1 MCHDRVVARRT
12 VELDGIHLAVA
23 EAGVGGR
30 PLLLLHG
37 FCGSKEDFV
46 EWLPALAQRGWHA
59 VAPDHRGHGESSKP
73 DGEDAY
79 SLGSLEEDAWA
90 LVDRLGWDRFA
101 LLGHSMG
108 GYVARLMVDRR
119 PERLTALV
127 LMDTGHGPVEILD
140 RETVDAAVELVR
152 SGGTRAIAEATA
164 DEGTPLDTPAGRR
177 LLAERP
183 GYAEFC
189 DRKLLATSPGAYAAL
204 ARQLIEVPDR
214 LDDLRR
220 LSPRLPVLVVVGEQ
234 DAAFLGSSER
244 MAAAMPWARLA
255 VVPDA
260 GHSPQFENPRGWW
273 GALSAFLDEVASEGT
288 GGLNPPPA

>member
-1 MCHDRVVARRT
+1 MARRT
-12 VELDGIHLAVA
+12 VGLDGIELAVA
-23 EAGVGGR
+23 ESGVGGR

-37 FCGSKEDFV
+37 FCGAKEDFT
-46 EWLPALAQRGWHA
+46 EWLPALAERGWHA
-59 VAPDHRGHGESSKP
+59 VAPDQRGHGESSKP
-73 DGEDAY
+73 EGEDAY
-79 SLGSLEEDAWA
+79 SLANFAEDGWA

-108 GYVARLMVDRR
+108 GYVAQLMVGRC
-119 PERLTALV
+119 PECVTALI
-127 LMDTGHGPVEILD
+127 LMDTGHGPVETLD
-140 RETVDAAVELVR
+140 RETVDLAIDLVR

-164 DEGTPLDTPAGRR
+164 GEDAPLDTPAGRR

-183 GYAEFC
+183 GYAEFSE
-189 DRKLLATSPGAYAAL
+189 RKLLATSPAAYAAL
-204 ARQLIEVPDR
+204 ARELIEVPDR

-220 LSPRLPVLVVVGEQ
+220 LSPRMPVLVVVGEQ

-244 MAAAMPWARLA
+244 MAAAIACASLA

>member
-1 MCHDRVVARRT
+1 VARRT
-12 VELDGIHLAVA
+12 VGLDGIELAVA
-23 EAGVGGR
+23 ESGVGGR

-37 FCGSKEDFV
+37 FCGAKEDFT
-46 EWLPALAQRGWHA
+46 EWLPALAERGWHA

-79 SLGSLEEDAWA
+79 SLASIADDTWSL
-90 LVDRLGWDRFA
+90 VGRLGWDRFA

-119 PERLTALV
+119 PERITALV
-127 LMDTGHGPVEILD
+127 LMDTGHGPVETLD
-140 RETVDAAVELVR
+140 RETVDAAVDLVR

-164 DEGTPLDTPAGRR
+164 GEDAPLDTPAGRR

-189 DRKLLATSPGAYAAL
+189 ERKLLATSPGAYAAL
-204 ARQLIEVPDR
+204 ARELIEVPDR

-220 LSPRLPVLVVVGEQ
+220 LSPRMPVLIVVGEQ
-234 DAAFLGSSER
+234 DAAFLGSCER
-244 MAAAMPWARLA
+244 MAAALPWASLA

-273 GALSAFLDEVASEGT
+273 GALSAFLDEVASEAT
-288 GGLNPPPA
+288 GGLNPPTA